1 MIFLVLIGLNFTICA
16 VLVRNGMKSIQVIV
30 RSDPD
35 LDPLRM
41 RIPWPDHRHA
51 ERACAG
57 TASKLFGS
65 ISTSWVSHAAWPQ
78 IKIGA

>member
-1 MIFLVLIGLNFTICA
+1 MEVAVIWQTLKNDLLVLIGLNFTICA

-41 RIPWPDHRHA
+41 
-51 ERACAG
+51 
-57 TASKLFGS
+57 
-65 ISTSWVSHAAWPQ
+65 
-78 IKIGA
+78 